1 MLVVFYFIFQVEREM
16 RAVAKVEA
24 KKKKKEEED
33 RRKEAKA
40 AEAEE
45 KKYDRV
51 YKKLEEKVRCGAVR

>member
-1 MLVVFYFIFQVEREM
+1 M

-40 AEAEE
+40 VEAEE

-51 YKKLEEKVRCGAVR
+51 YKKLEEKVRCSTALYCSAAQCLL